1 MNSILYPNE
10 RNHALSFTYFL
21 GNCLKE
27 KDAEEFRGIF
37 EVFDSVQNL

>member
-1 MNSILYPNE
+1 MLY
-10 RNHALSFTYFL
+10 LITYFL

-37 EVFDSVQNL
+37 EVFDSVQHL